1 MVDKCNFE
9 IVFVVRVLVF
19 VVRVFVVS
27 LRLRL
32 ILTPEH
38 LWMVG

>member
-9 IVFVVRVLVF
+9 IVFVVRV
-19 VVRVFVVS
+19 FVVS
-27 LRLRL
+27 LRFRL